1 MEDVLMCFT
10 PTSRPPIA
18 PIQGGA
24 LDGTRIELT
33 ASDGAKLAAYR
44 ARASDPTGNGIVILP
59 DVRGLYSF
67 YEELALRFAEAGV
80 DAVAIDWFGRTAGTA
95 PRSPDFEYMPHV
107 AQTTWA
113 GISAD
118 ISAGVA
124 DLRAAGGGKDGAVS
138 TVGFCFGGRMAFDSA
153 TLGLGLAGVIGF
165 YGVPAGS
172 GRNDA
177 PAPIDV
183 VDRMECPV
191 LGLFGGADG
200 AIPHTVVK
208 DFEAALGRAKVE
220 HRVVEYEGA
229 PHSFFDRSYEEH
241 AAASEDAWNQVLAFI
256 GADKTVG

>member
-1 MEDVLMCFT
+1 MEDERMCFT

-18 PIQGGA
+18 PIHGGA

-33 ASDGAKLAAYR
+33 AADGNRFVAFR
-44 ARASDPTGNGIVILP
+44 ARATDPTGNGIVILP

-80 DAVAIDWFGRTAGTA
+80 DAVAIDWFGRTAGVEPRTA
-95 PRSPDFEYMPHV
+95 DFEFMPHV
-107 AQTTWA
+107 AKTTWA

-118 ISAGVA
+118 IAAGVG
-124 DLRAAGGGKDGAVS
+124 DLRSAAGGADASVS

-165 YGVPAGS
+165 YGVPVGT

-183 VDRMECPV
+183 VNAMACPV
-191 LGLFGGADG
+191 LGLFGGADA
-200 AIPHTVVK
+200 AIPHTAVK
-208 DFEAALGRAKVE
+208 DFEAALGQAKVE
-220 HRVVEYEGA
+220 HRIVEYEGA

-241 AAASEDAWNQVLAFI
+241 EAASEDAWNQVLRFI
-256 GADKTVG
+256 GADKPAK

>member
-1 MEDVLMCFT
+1 MCFT

-18 PIQGGA
+18 PIRGGA
-24 LDGTRIELT
+24 LDGERIELV
-33 ASDGAKLAAYR
+33 AADGAHFSAYR
-44 ARASDPTGNGIVILP
+44 ARPVDPAGAGVVILP

-80 DAVAIDWFGRTAGTA
+80 DAVAIDYFGRTAGLA
-95 PRSPDFEYMPHV
+95 PRPRDFEHMPHV

-113 GISAD
+113 GLSAD
-118 ISAGVA
+118 IAAAVEL
-124 DLRAAGGGKDGAVS
+124 LRAGGLASAVS

-153 TLGLGLAGVIGF
+153 TLGLGLAGVAGF
-165 YGVPAGS
+165 YGVPAGP

-191 LGLFGGADG
+191 LGLFGEADAG
-200 AIPHTVVK
+200 IPHTMVAA
-208 DFEAALGRAKVE
+208 FEAALGRAKVE
-220 HRVVEYEGA
+220 HRIIEYEGA

-241 AAASEDAWNQVLAFI
+241 AAASEDAWRQVLRFI
-256 GADKTVG
+256 GATEPPV

>member
-1 MEDVLMCFT
+1 MCFT

-18 PIQGGA
+18 PIRGGA

-33 ASDGAKLAAYR
+33 SGDGTRFAAFR
-44 ARASDPTGNGIVILP
+44 ARAADPTGNGIVILP
-59 DVRGLYSF
+59 DVRGLYQF

-80 DAVAIDWFGRTAGTA
+80 DAVAIDWFGRTAGTT

-107 AQTTWA
+107 GRTTWA

-118 ISAGVA
+118 IAAGVA
-124 DLRAAGGGKDGAVS
+124 HVRSADGGAVGAVS

-153 TLGLGLAGVIGF
+153 TLGLGLGGVIGF
-165 YGVPAGS
+165 YGLPAGS

-183 VDRMECPV
+183 VDRMEGKV

-200 AIPHTVVK
+200 AIPHAVVA

-220 HRVVEYEGA
+220 HRIVEYEGA

-241 AAASEDAWNQVLAFI
+241 AAASEDAWDQVLRFI
-256 GADKTVG
+256 GADKAA